1 MYYQC
6 REKQVLAAEA
16 SRSHLSSDLSKL
28 PAILRNRCRCL
39 PPGFGN
45 AKQLCAYAGLVPRV
59 ADSAD
64 RQSYG
69 PLTKRGNTEVRWVV
83 GQWALR
89 LLASNPDVQASATR
103 RTRRLPANTVRVA
116 LAREQVVA
124 NGENRVT
131 DGEDDP
137 FAASSGRNALGCLT
151 AVCQAFSAHRPIP
164 SLVP

>member
-6 REKQVLAAEA
+6 REKQALAAKA

-28 PAILRNRCRCL
+28 PVILRNHCRFL

-45 AKQLCAYAGLVPRV
+45 AKQLCHAGLVPRV

-64 RQSYG
+64 RQSHG
-69 PLTKRGNTEVRWVV
+69 PLTKRGNTEVRWIV

-131 DGEDDP
+131 EGEDDP
-137 FAASSGRNALGCLT
+137 FAASSGRNVLGCLT
-151 AVCQAFSAHRPIP
+151 AVCPAFSAHRPIP